1 MTPPLTLGLLPSI
14 QRAML
19 IDQGEAVEGELTA
32 ADLQG
37 EFFLANDLRGL
48 MKARLA

>member
-1 MTPPLTLGLLPSI
+1 LLIESG
-14 QRAML
+14 Q
-19 IDQGEAVEGELTA
+19 AVEGELTE

-48 MKARLA
+48 MKAYLA